1 MAVPEPSQPS
11 AVTKVRY
18 AWMDVLR
25 GTAMFLLIL
34 FHSTAIV
41 ALYGEVLPRWLVV
54 FNEVFLPF
62 RMPTLMLLS
71 GMLLAGSL
79 RKPLPVYYWGKIK
92 MIAYPYILWTVVH
105 SVDYG
110 LPWPLYNP
118 KAWIATG
125 YLWYLFYIGVFYA
138 LAPLLRRVH
147 PLIIVVAAWLGTI
160 PLSVPVQKRFLF
172 LAGFFFL
179 GSFIQNHRDA
189 FERLVRSRL
198 TFFVVPPAIAFALIS
213 AINGPYRY
221 EGMFAVFSVAG
232 TVGLARFA
240 MACQHQSWTRLV
252 RYVGRNSIIF
262 YTTHFP
268 IIIGVIFITRTWWHA
283 PLVVTAPADFVVAV
297 LLGLGLSYLAARG
310 PVKYLFEAPDPFSA
324 TLAANAA
331 PRARALQPAAA
342 TGQPAA
348 APGQSVAATGQ
359 PVLPGRHRAR

>member
-1 MAVPEPSQPS
+1 MAVPEPSPQVAAS
-11 AVTKVRY
+11 KVRY

-54 FNEVFLPF
+54 LNEVFLPF

-79 RKPLPVYYWGKIK
+79 SKPLPMYYWGKIK

-138 LAPLLRRVH
+138 IAPLLRRVP
-147 PLIIVVAAWLGTI
+147 PLVIVVAAWLAT
-160 PLSVPVQKRFLF
+160 VPVSGSLEKRFFF

-179 GSFIQNHRDA
+179 GAYIQIHRDA

-198 TFFVVPPAIAFALIS
+198 TFVVVPPAIAFALIS

-221 EGMFAVFSVAG
+221 EGAFAIFSVAG
-232 TVGLARFA
+232 TLGLARFA
-240 MACQHQSWTRLV
+240 MACQHQPWTNVL

-268 IIIGVIFITRTWWHA
+268 IIIGVVHISRIWLHA
-283 PLVVTAPADFVVAV
+283 PLAVTAPADFVVAV
-297 LLGLGLSYLAARG
+297 LGGLGLSYLAGRG
-310 PVKYLFEAPDPFSA
+310 PVRYLFQAPDPFSSR
-324 TLAANAA
+324 LRAAAA
-331 PRARALQPAAA
+331 ARAARGSRQPGGPTDQPAPPERRRAR
-342 TGQPAA
+342 
-348 APGQSVAATGQ
+348 
-359 PVLPGRHRAR
+359 